1 MRFLTPV
8 LLTKSCAV
16 VALCVAVCAPAS
28 AGIQCWTDENGHR
41 ACGDHVPPQYAKK
54 ETRVYDEG
62 GRVIEVRER
71 QRTEAELAA
80 ERRRAEEAE
89 AERKRAQEQAAYD
102 QFLLTTFNNVGEL
115 EATRDERVATL
126 DGRLALAEKS
136 LADNVTGIRQLREQI
151 AESEKTGQPAPERLR
166 KKLANFEARLAQ
178 NQNAVDKLKQE
189 RVGIIS
195 RFERDIERY
204 RSLTGATP

>member
-1 MRFLTPV
+1 MRVLTPV
-8 LLTKSCAV
+8 LMAKSCAV
-16 VALCVAVCAPAS
+16 VALCAAVCAPAS